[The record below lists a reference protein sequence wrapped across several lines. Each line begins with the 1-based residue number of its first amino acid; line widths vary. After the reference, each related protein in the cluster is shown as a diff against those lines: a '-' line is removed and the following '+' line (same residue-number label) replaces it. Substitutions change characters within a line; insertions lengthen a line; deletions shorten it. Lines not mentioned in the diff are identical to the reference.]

1 MSENLKK
8 FLIDKRVYN
17 KKNKFNITSLNSSYF
32 SSGKFNINKEDI
44 DEFLKLYNDSLLDTD
59 KKNIHHFLER
69 PISNE
74 TPSLLNNI
82 NDSNLIKIDIDLK
95 YKKNDLKHTYTE
107 NHIEKLL
114 NLYFN
119 TLKKYMNFNENYLE
133 TKKKIIYNI
142 KFYVLERK
150 KGYKPDEDKDIVKDG
165 IHIIVPYLLV
175 NNLVLH
181 KVRLD
186 LLKNED
192 FIKLY
197 KEFNQ
202 INSIEDFI
210 DESIISRNAWFLYNS
225 GKKYTD
231 PYLLNN
237 IYRFDKT
244 KDALIKSSSDTLK
257 KINLNKFKLIKS
269 LTHFDAKQ
277 KINVNNKEI
286 LEELEKTI
294 KISFKDNDK
303 ISNFTDNFNNN
314 TKMALIKPKS
324 NVYTNVVLWNFV
336 NNLKTERASNYST
349 WWGIGQA
356 LYNTNYK
363 SFNVWNSFSKK
374 CGDKYNLET
383 NKLKWKEFEDN
394 YKKCKYQLN
403 INYITKLLKEDN
415 NKAYF
420 KINDELKCN
429 ILDTFL
435 DVFSTVLYKKKIGDS
450 TFAKNIKKIIE
461 SEANYNFVSIQ
472 DKCWYYYKNHKW
484 IEDKDA
490 NQIHSYLKN
499 EILDKF
505 KKYYNKLVEKIIS
518 TSRQTLDNN
527 NSSDEEQDLEDFNQM
542 DNTQNNSQATENSKD
557 EERMETCKKI
567 ITYLECSSNRNNIV
581 KELCNELYDESF
593 YQNLDQNPFILHFK
607 NGVLDLNTFNFREGL
622 PDDRIT
628 ISTNIC
634 YITNKERENVEDHK
648 KYEDDYNDFVD
659 TIFPNEE
666 EKDFFLNNIAIS
678 LIGKNVHHKF
688 TICSGSGSN
697 GKSIFFNLVE
707 KAYGEYFKIVKSKMF
722 SQLQK
727 DADNA
732 SPSIVRIAKAR
743 LVVASEIES
752 GASLNT
758 AEIKSLTGGEKI
770 TCRALFKDQME
781 FLPQFNIFLV
791 CNDDPRI
798 GEFDDGT
805 VRRLAKI
812 EFISKF
818 CEKSDVRL
826 KDTKK
831 YKHHFEKDFSLDDK
845 LICFA
850 PIFMNE
856 LVNRLKI
863 LTLSENKYIINT
875 PKSIQESL
883 DKFFNSRCIFLSFKN
898 DRLIKAPGKKLNV
911 DEAFMNFRNYTD
923 EHNQK
928 YKRDKNTFEA
938 ELVRV
943 LGEKVYGQKSN
954 KSNKSNKYWMNWDI
968 QELINTQEE
977 E

>member
-1 MSENLKK
+1 MSENLKT
-8 FLIDKRVYN
+8 FLIDERVYN
-17 KKNKFNITSLNSSYF
+17 KKNKYNINSFKSIF
-32 SSGKFNINKEDI
+32 FGSAKFNIKKEDI
-44 DEFLKLYNDSLLDTD
+44 DTFLKLYNNSILENDENNEN
-59 KKNIHHFLER
+59 NIHNFVER
-69 PISNE
+69 PISDENV
-74 TPSLLNNI
+74 SLLNNI
-82 NDSNLIKIDIDLK
+82 NNCNLIKIDIDLK
-95 YKKNDLKHTYTE
+95 YKTDNLEHTYTE
-107 NHIEKLL
+107 NHIERLL

-119 TLKKYMNFNENYLE
+119 TLKEYINLNENYLE
-133 TKKKIIYNI
+133 TKNKLIYNL

-150 KGYKPDEDKDIVKDG
+150 KGYKPDKDVDIVKDG

-175 NNLVLH
+175 DNLILH

-192 FIKLY
+192 FIKLH
-197 KEFNQ
+197 KDFNQ
-202 INSIEDFI
+202 MNSIEDFI
-210 DESIISRNAWFLYNS
+210 DESIISRNAWFLYGS
-225 GKKYTD
+225 GKLNTE

-237 IYRFDKT
+237 IYRFDK
-244 KDALIKSSSDTLK
+244 KKNSLIKSSSDTLK
-257 KINLNKFKLIKS
+257 KIKSNNVKLIKS
-269 LTHFDAKQ
+269 LTNFDVKQ
-277 KINVNNKEI
+277 KINVKDEQI
-286 LEELEKTI
+286 LKELEKTI
-294 KISFKDNDK
+294 KSSFKDNEK

-314 TKMALIKPKS
+314 TKMSLIKPKS
-324 NVYTNVVLWNFV
+324 NVYTNIILWNFV
-336 NNLKTERASNYST
+336 NNLNATRASNYSN
-349 WWGIGQA
+349 WWSIGQA

-374 CGDKYNLET
+374 CESKYNLEV

-403 INYITKLLKEDN
+403 INYIKKLLLEDN
-415 NKAYF
+415 KKVYL

-429 ILDTFL
+429 VLDNVL

-461 SEANYNFVSIQ
+461 SESNYNFVSIQ

-505 KKYYNKLVEKIIS
+505 KKYYNKLIEKIVSSSQHSI
-518 TSRQTLDNN
+518 TN
-527 NSSDEEQDLEDFNQM
+527 NSSDDELEIEDFNNI

-607 NGVLDLNTFNFREGL
+607 NGVLDLNTFTFRDGL

-634 YITNKERENVEDHK
+634 YITDKERYDLDEYQ
-648 KYEDDYNDFVD
+648 KYEEEYNDFLD
-659 TIFPNEE
+659 TIFPKED
-666 EKDFFLNNIAIS
+666 EKNFFLNNIAIS
-678 LIGKNVHHKF
+678 LIGKNIHHKF

-707 KAYGEYFKIVKSKMF
+707 KSLGEYFKIVKSKMF

-770 TCRALFKDQME
+770 TCRALFKEQIE

-798 GEFDDGT
+798 DEFDDGT

-818 CEKSDVRL
+818 CEKTDIRL

-831 YKHHFEKDFSLDDK
+831 YKYHFEKDFTLDDK
-845 LICFA
+845 LIFFA
-850 PIFMNE
+850 PIFMND
-856 LVNRLKI
+856 LVNRLKK
-863 LTLSENKYIINT
+863 LTLNANKYIIYT

-883 DKFFNSRCIFLSFKN
+883 NKFFNSRCIFLSFKN
-898 DRLIKAPGKKLNV
+898 DRLIKAPGKRLNV
-911 DEAFMNFRNYTD
+911 DEAFINFRNYTD
-923 EHNQK
+923 EYNQK
-928 YKRDKNTFEA
+928 YQRDKNTFEA
-938 ELVRV
+938 EMVRV
-943 LGEKVYGQKSN
+943 LGERVYGH

-977 E
+977 